1 MRNSK
6 GISFGF
12 WPTFAISAGPT
23 ASKYTE
29 VHYKK
34 ASSVKVSQILRL
46 GGRKKKR
53 KSSPLALH
61 FHPTLVNGVSCM
73 DINNILFEVHFVPFQ
88 CQCQVSGLEVN
99 QDPYRHPPGLDTI
112 WTGAVAQNSNLLFSC
127 MEQKLNQILNPTYQ
141 DFITLI

>member
-34 ASSVKVSQILRL
+34 SQKCHGI
-46 GGRKKKR
+46 
-53 KSSPLALH
+53 
-61 FHPTLVNGVSCM
+61 T
-73 DINNILFEVHFVPFQ
+73 
-88 CQCQVSGLEVN
+88 
-99 QDPYRHPPGLDTI
+99 
-112 WTGAVAQNSNLLFSC
+112 
-127 MEQKLNQILNPTYQ
+127 NPTTRREKEKEKIVALGIALPPHSCKWSIVYGHQ
-141 DFITLI
+141 